1 MNQFKSA
8 TLTVLIGV
16 PWRTS
21 IYSNPKDNV
30 NPSQVRMDVESAL
43 NFMMPGWHHVVILDA
58 PRRCTSLYQLYINLH
73 TVTVEEFYRCD
84 ELKRSR
90 MLDEYPRVC
99 PKWANS
105 WFTRFPRSHPKLIVY
120 EDGSSVLIG

>member
-1 MNQFKSA
+1 VNQFKSA

-30 NPSQVRMDVESAL
+30 NPSQVRMDVECYL
-43 NFMMPGWHHVVILDA
+43 NLHMPGWHHVVIIDKPVRNLSM
-58 PRRCTSLYQLYINLH
+58 PQNSLGQH
-73 TVTVEEFYRCD
+73 SVTVEVFYRSD

-90 MLDEYPRVC
+90 MLDQYPRLCRNYETAALRRAYEHAV
-99 PKWANS
+99 
-105 WFTRFPRSHPKLIVY
+105 RRSALPGY
-120 EDGSSVLIG
+120 AG

>member
-1 MNQFKSA
+1 VNQFKSA

-43 NFMMPGWHHVVILDA
+43 NYMMPGWHHVRILDA
-58 PRRCTSLYQLYINLH
+58 PRRCYSLYQLYIGLH
-73 TVTVEEFYRCD
+73 TVTVEVFYRSD

-90 MLDEYPRVC
+90 MLDHYPYLHWKVPAGFWHHRTE
-99 PKWANS
+99 AA
-105 WFTRFPRSHPKLIVY
+105 
-120 EDGSSVLIG
+120 